1 MNPLKPSVM
10 IPQIKD
16 FPKII
21 REHIEPW
28 GRMIQGVLTK
38 DEAQALNCI
47 FITGDGDSFHA
58 SHSAEMAFHTIA
70 GVPCEPLSAQRFLNY
85 KVEWLPVYEPGRTLV
100 IGVSASG
107 TTRRLIDSLERANAR
122 GAITIG
128 LTGRQGSALTKVA
141 NRVICVDL
149 PAMGPAPG
157 MRSYIGSLLGLY
169 LFAIRIGELRDNL
182 NQEEIKSLY
191 KELSNLSEVMDATI
205 GAVEEPARD
214 AAEALK
220 ASPILVFIGSG
231 PSYGTA
237 IFSAAKV
244 VEAAGV
250 FSVGQDLEE
259 WTHVEFFAYPT
270 DTPTFIIAPPGKS
283 HWRAIDLADM
293 AKNYGRRV
301 VVVVKKDDHRIIKH
315 ADFVLP
321 VIGNVREEFSPLVYH
336 IAVDFFACFLTESVG
351 RHLFQSDNME
361 FQAYNRRY
369 LARDR
374 I

>member
-1 MNPLKPSVM
+1 
-10 IPQIKD
+10 
-16 FPKII
+16 
-21 REHIEPW
+21 
-28 GRMIQGVLTK
+28 MIQDVLTR
-38 DEAQALNCI
+38 DEAQALNSI

-58 SHSAEMAFHTIA
+58 SHSAEMAFQTMA
-70 GVPCEPLSAQRFLNY
+70 GVPCEPLSAQRFFNY
-85 KVEWLPVYEPGRTLV
+85 RVEWLPLYRPGGTLV

-107 TTRRLIDSLERANAR
+107 TTRRVIDSLQRANAQ

-128 LTGRQGSALTKVA
+128 LTGRRESALTKAA

-149 PAMGPAPG
+149 PSMGPAPG

-169 LFAIRIGELRDNL
+169 LLAIRIGELRDHL
-182 NQEEIKSLY
+182 DQEEVKSLY
-191 KELSNLSEVMDATI
+191 GELANLSEVMDATI
-205 GAVEEPARD
+205 RAVEKPARD

-220 ASPILVFIGSG
+220 GSAFMVFMGSG

-244 VEAAGV
+244 IEASGV

-259 WTHVEFFAYPT
+259 WTHVEFFAYPS
-270 DTPTFIIAPPGKS
+270 DTPTFIIAPSGNS

-301 VVVVKKDDHRIIKH
+301 VAVVKEDDQRIIKH

-321 VIGNVREEFSPLVYH
+321 VIGDVREEFSPLVYH
-336 IAVDFFACFLTESVG
+336 IAADFFACFIAERLG
-351 RHLFQSDNME
+351 RHLFQSDNAE
-361 FQAYNRRY
+361 FQANNHRY

-374 I
+374 M